1 MTSRLCS
8 RLWLEHFSRTCSAIT
23 TTSARASDLI
33 EFQEV
38 CDNQEW
44 SISFVHA
51 FACIQSIVVVKL
63 PLEQFHAWENKSFEP
78 EARFLEALQKVEGLS
93 VIETQTYTLEVVN
106 LMGKIRVPKASEGC
120 MADSIPT
127 FA

>member
-1 MTSRLCS
+1 
-8 RLWLEHFSRTCSAIT
+8 
-23 TTSARASDLI
+23 
-33 EFQEV
+33 
-38 CDNQEW
+38 
-44 SISFVHA
+44 
-51 FACIQSIVVVKL
+51 VVKL